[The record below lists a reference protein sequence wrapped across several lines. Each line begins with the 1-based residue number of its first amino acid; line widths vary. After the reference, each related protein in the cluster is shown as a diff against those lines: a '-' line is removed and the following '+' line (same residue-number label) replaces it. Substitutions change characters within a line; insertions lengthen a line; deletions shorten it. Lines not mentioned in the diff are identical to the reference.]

1 MPQYPLS
8 QSQSLQQFQQL
19 HPIRQIRAHQ
29 AFTLLEM
36 LCVIA
41 IIAILS
47 ALALPSWQFRTVR
60 LQIEAALP
68 LADIPKAKIAEQ
80 WALTQTLPADNAA
93 VGLPS
98 PDKYVSNH
106 IQSLTIKDG
115 VIHLRFGNSASN
127 ILKDKVISLRPA
139 VVDDAPIVPVAW
151 ICDKATVPDKM
162 TVRGDNQTT
171 VPAGFMPLFCLAK
184 K

>member
-1 MPQYPLS
+1 MPQYPFS
-8 QSQSLQQFQQL
+8 QSQQIQQIQQ
-19 HPIRQIRAHQ
+19 IQVHQ

-47 ALALPSWQFRTVR
+47 ALALPSWQFRNVR

-139 VVDDAPIVPVAW
+139 VVTDAPVVPVAW
-151 ICDKATVPDKM
+151 ICDKAPVPDKM